1 MIDLKAYRDSVG
13 VLARLNS
20 DFVFHNNTAEHAAIV
35 MEAIIR
41 HAKERV
47 RIFEDELCGDLL
59 DKNELLL
66 DSIEEKVGRRM
77 RVDIVLQKNLGNRGK
92 NERVTRL
99 LSIADANPDYLVVRT
114 ASPAFVKSITE
125 INGSLSFVSVGDKSS
140 FRLENAAVP
149 RKALC
154 SFKGP
159 VVAGLIAKKFD
170 AQFSSCPAYV

>member
-1 MIDLKAYRDSVG
+1 MIDLQAYRNSVD

-47 RIFEDELCGDLL
+47 RIFENELCGDLL
-59 DKNELLL
+59 DNNELLL
-66 DSIEEKVGRRM
+66 DSIEEKVQHRK
-77 RVDIVLQKNLGNRGK
+77 RVEIVLQKNLGSHGTNKRA
-92 NERVTRL
+92 TRL
-99 LSIADANPDYLVVRT
+99 LNIAADNPDYLVVRT

-125 INGSLSFVSVGDKSS
+125 INGTLSFVSVGDRSS
-140 FRLENAAVP
+140 FRLENAAIP

-154 SFKGP
+154 AFRGP
-159 VVAGLIAKKFD
+159 KVARLIAEKFD
-170 AQFSSCPAYV
+170 AQFSSCQAYV